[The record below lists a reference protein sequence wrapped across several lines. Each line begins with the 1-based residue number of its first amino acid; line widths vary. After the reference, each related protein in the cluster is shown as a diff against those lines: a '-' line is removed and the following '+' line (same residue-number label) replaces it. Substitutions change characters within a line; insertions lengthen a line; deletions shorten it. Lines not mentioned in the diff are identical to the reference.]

1 MNSRALLAVA
11 DGVEDLETVTILDVL
26 RRAEIEVVV
35 ASIEAG
41 LGVTCARGSRL
52 TADVVLAD
60 VLDQA
65 FDLLVLPGGLAGAK
79 RLGAHAALADKVRQ
93 QARSGRLYAAICA
106 APVFALQGFGV
117 LRQRRVTCYPS
128 LSAHLQDCSYVDL
141 PVVVDGTC
149 ITSQGPATAMPFALK
164 LVEALV
170 GKARSDEVSRALLY
184 S

>member
-1 MNSRALLAVA
+1 WAWPPLQPQLCWVRATTGESFAMNSRALLAVA

-93 QARSGRLYAAICA
+93 QARS
-106 APVFALQGFGV
+106 
-117 LRQRRVTCYPS
+117 
-128 LSAHLQDCSYVDL
+128 
-141 PVVVDGTC
+141 
-149 ITSQGPATAMPFALK
+149 
-164 LVEALV
+164 
-170 GKARSDEVSRALLY
+170 
-184 S
+184 